1 MKKLLLLFAVG
12 LTTAISA
19 QSIPSYVPTDSLVG
33 WWPFNG
39 NANDESGN
47 GNNGIVNGATLSLD
61 RNGDTNKAFKFDGIN
76 DWIDFNNPQ
85 ILQIDSAFTYSAWVK
100 VLGMSN
106 FMGVMGRG
114 EGTGG
119 SKRASMMMIPPNKC
133 VRLELFDG
141 STVNNS
147 FTLQNT
153 LQDSLWYHITCTW
166 SGNADTNGLK
176 TYINGTLVSTAA
188 STISTINN
196 NINDNDN
203 RFKVGS
209 RDNLSGGWAYGYF
222 NGLIDD
228 VGVWRRE
235 LNAME
240 VYKLFKAGGCTAYDT
255 IFTNVSDT
263 VLLTVTD
270 TLIIDV
276 NFIGFNP
283 VQFEHSVKAYP
294 NPAKDHLV
302 MDIPSAMITQGYSI
316 DIKNSAGQSVF
327 QSQLNQAQLQIDLT
341 TWGNGGL
348 YFLHLLDSNGSMVDV
363 KKIILQ

>member
-1 MKKLLLLFAVG
+1 MKKLLLLFTVG

-47 GNNGIVNGATLSLD
+47 GNNGTVNGAILTSD
-61 RNGDTNKAFKFDGIN
+61 RIGNNGSAYDFDGIN
-76 DWIDFNNPQ
+76 DAIDIGNSFFNNGWNDYTISLWFKIQATSQTGASQCMLNTIPHDGWAVGYNHSNTQ
-85 ILQIDSAFTYSAWVK
+85 PNRITHAKNANPNFHLWNVIHPNDAVISGPILDTSQWVNVAIIKSDSVYDYFING
-100 VLGMSN
+100 VLDTTKYIS
-106 FMGVMGRG
+106 
-114 EGTGG
+114 
-119 SKRASMMMIPPNKC
+119 
-133 VRLELFDG
+133 
-141 STVNNS
+141 NNS
-147 FTLQNT
+147 SIINYWCQLR
-153 LQDSLWYHITCTW
+153 I
-166 SGNADTNGLK
+166 GNIAPPYNNEPFNGKIDDIGIWNRALTPAEIQGLYNAQSC
-176 TYINGTLVSTAA
+176 TYI
-188 STISTINN
+188 
-196 NINDNDN
+196 
-203 RFKVGS
+203 
-209 RDNLSGGWAYGYF
+209 
-222 NGLIDD
+222 
-228 VGVWRRE
+228 
-235 LNAME
+235 
-240 VYKLFKAGGCTAYDT
+240 
-255 IFTNVSDT
+255 DT
-263 VLLTVTD
+263 VLLSVTD

-316 DIKNSAGQSVF
+316 DIKNAAGQSVY

-348 YFLHLLDSNGSMVDV
+348 YFLHLLDSSGSMVDV